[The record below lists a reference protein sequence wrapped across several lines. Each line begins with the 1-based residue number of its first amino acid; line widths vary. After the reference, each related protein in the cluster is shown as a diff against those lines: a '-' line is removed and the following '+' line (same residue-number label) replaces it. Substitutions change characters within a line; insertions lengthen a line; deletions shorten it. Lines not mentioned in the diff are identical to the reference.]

1 MIKRLIVLSLVI
13 SLSVLSLHSQS
24 VGYFPTDS
32 VYVKMSPDEYRS
44 YTQYQHSPE
53 ALGIAEII
61 SLGTTAINAIDKVL
75 GCRCAQKLKDELL
88 DIFLCE
94 KFPESTFCDK
104 INSDE

>member
-24 VGYFPTDS
+24 VGYSTDS
-32 VYVKMSPDEYRS
+32 VWVKISLHEYQS
-44 YTQYQHSPE
+44 FKEYKSQPE
-53 ALGIAEII
+53 QLDIVEII
-61 SLGTTAINAIDKVL
+61 GLGTTAINAIDKVL

>member
-1 MIKRLIVLSLVI
+1 MIKKIVVLFIIGLSGLSLY
-13 SLSVLSLHSQS
+13 SQS
-24 VGYFPTDS
+24 AGYFPTDS
-32 VYVKMSPDEYRS
+32 VYVKMSPDEYRA
-44 YTQYQHSPE
+44 YTDYQNNPE

-61 SLGTTAINAIDKVL
+61 GLGTSFVNAIDKVM